1 MYSRTKKGG
10 YVMFCS
16 ACGHEC
22 LDGAKFCS
30 KCGVSISGG
39 AASSGAIE
47 KADSPFSYYTG
58 AFSKY
63 FQFQGRARRAE
74 YWWFTLFN
82 ALMSTG
88 ITIVE
93 NGTGLT
99 DMEASFGPLSAL
111 YLLVTLLPTLT
122 LGVRRL
128 HDIGRSGWWLLI
140 GIIPFI
146 GILVLL
152 VFVCIDS
159 EHGDNAFGPSPE
171 YP

>member
-1 MYSRTKKGG
+1 
-10 YVMFCS
+10 MFCS

-30 KCGVSISGG
+30 KCGVSLSSGG
-39 AASSGAIE
+39 NGGLE
-47 KADSPFSYYTG
+47 LLEADRPFSYYTG
-58 AFSKY
+58 AFLKY

-82 ALMSTG
+82 ILVTMAISV
-88 ITIVE
+88 VE
-93 NGTGLT
+93 VGTGLT
-99 DMEASFGPLSAL
+99 DLETSYGPLSTL
-111 YLLVTLLPTLT
+111 YLLALFFPTLA

-128 HDIGRSGWWLLI
+128 HDTGRSGWWLLI
-140 GIIPFI
+140 AFIPLI

-152 VFVCIDS
+152 IFVCVDS
-159 EHGDNAFGPSPE
+159 QRGENRFGPSPK